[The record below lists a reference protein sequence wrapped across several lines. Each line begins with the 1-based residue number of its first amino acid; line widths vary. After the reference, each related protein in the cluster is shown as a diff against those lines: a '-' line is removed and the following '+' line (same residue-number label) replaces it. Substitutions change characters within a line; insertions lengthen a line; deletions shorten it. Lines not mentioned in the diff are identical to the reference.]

1 MTGVNIMTDRQIS
14 YMIHIAAT
22 PEELWSVLTDEKAL
36 KACWG
41 IIRSAWSAGAPIA
54 EVSSTGTVLWQGQVQ
69 RSDPPRH
76 LSFTFDV
83 AGIDENPTDVSFE
96 IEPPVS
102 KVAPGGSI
110 VRLKVV
116 QSGFAENSKL
126 INDCARAW
134 TEILSS
140 IKSYVETGGA
150 LPFAFS
156 TEAAA

>member
-1 MTGVNIMTDRQIS
+1 
-14 YMIHIAAT
+14 
-22 PEELWSVLTDEKAL
+22 
-36 KACWG
+36 
-41 IIRSAWSAGAPIA
+41 
-54 EVSSTGTVLWQGQVQ
+54 
-69 RSDPPRH
+69 
-76 LSFTFDV
+76 
-83 AGIDENPTDVSFE
+83 
-96 IEPPVS
+96 
-102 KVAPGGSI
+102 

-156 TEAAA
+156 TDAAA

>member
-1 MTGVNIMTDRQIS
+1 VTGVSIMTDRQTS

-22 PEELWSVLTDEKAL
+22 PEQLWTVLTDQEAL

-41 IIRSAWSAGAPIA
+41 TIRSAWSAGAPVE
-54 EVSSTGTVLWQGQVQ
+54 EVSSNGTVLWQGKVR
-69 RSDPPRH
+69 RSEPPHH

-83 AGIDENPTDVSFE
+83 PGINEDPTDVCFE

-126 INDCARAW
+126 LNDCARAW

-140 IKSYVETGGA
+140 FKSYVETGGA
-150 LPFAFS
+150 LPFDWRH
-156 TEAAA
+156 